1 MIFLAPADGFLKSD
15 IICSRTYSF
24 TYSVLFYYLIIVNI
38 FFMEAVF
45 TGPLKFNKRAWR
57 LIDDLQYSCY
67 MKPVRDTNSEPG
79 LPVLFQ
85 AVIVKDIY
93 TRVT

>member
-1 MIFLAPADGFLKSD
+1 
-15 IICSRTYSF
+15 
-24 TYSVLFYYLIIVNI
+24 
-38 FFMEAVF
+38 MEAVF

-57 LIDDLQYSCY
+57 LIDDLRFSCY
-67 MKPVRDTNSEPG
+67 MKPVRDTNREPG

-85 AVIVKDIY
+85 AVIVKYIY

>member
-1 MIFLAPADGFLKSD
+1 
-15 IICSRTYSF
+15 
-24 TYSVLFYYLIIVNI
+24 
-38 FFMEAVF
+38 
-45 TGPLKFNKRAWR
+45 
-57 LIDDLQYSCY
+57 

-93 TRVT
+93 TLVTLKETSGVERFQFHLT